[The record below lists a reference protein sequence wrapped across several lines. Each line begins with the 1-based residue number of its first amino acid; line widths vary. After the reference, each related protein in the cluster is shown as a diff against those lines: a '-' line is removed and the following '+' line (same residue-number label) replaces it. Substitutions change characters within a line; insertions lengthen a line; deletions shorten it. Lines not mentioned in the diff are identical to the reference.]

1 MDSLK
6 QVDNPAKNPLRCVI
20 LDNDETTGCYTLV
33 FSLVNYLSKHVLEYH
48 DQIEVIFTK
57 LALFMEEHHLFR
69 PGLRALLKE
78 LCALRRDGHID
89 KIFMYTNQRHQVPL
103 EDQGTMHELLHS
115 VPMAISFMMNV
126 LADDEDVFDHHY
138 TRPIEH
144 WGQTGVI
151 PKYFSRI
158 FETDTHKEYVMDM
171 QYMIFVDDMAH
182 PNFIKADGFQDHQIK
197 EHSWYRV
204 EPYYATLEDHQL
216 EHFMFLLFENKWVTE
231 DSIKGIL
238 KQYIEYM
245 PKRKSDMSAKTLDEV
260 RVFIRNFFTGQ
271 TSIRV

>member
-1 MDSLK
+1 MDSLR
-6 QVDNPAKNPLRCVI
+6 QIETPAKNPLRCVI

-33 FSLVNYLSKHVLEYH
+33 FSLVNYLSKHVLEYY

-69 PGLRALLKE
+69 PGLRALLKD

-158 FETDTHKEYVMDM
+158 FETHKEYEINM

-182 PNFIKADGFQDHQIK
+182 PNYIKSDGFLDHQIK

-204 EPYYATLEDHQL
+204 EPYYATLEDEQL
-216 EHFMFLLFENKWVTE
+216 EHFMFLLFEKKWITE
-231 DSIKGIL
+231 ESIKGIL
-238 KQYIEYM
+238 KQYIDYM
-245 PKRKSDMSAKTLDEV
+245 PKRKSDASSKTLEDV
-260 RVFIRNFFTGQ
+260 RVFIRNFFTRQ
-271 TSIRV
+271 HPIRV